1 MEEILPAARLLSQ
14 ATAVTPS
21 DYERAKAVFL
31 EHVKT
36 LGAAAEQLSK
46 QVILSPCIPNSTG
59 PVTIPADLWIFS
71 LIPNS
76 IAPSPLLI
84 KSHVCCGGASSMH
97 KCRRHSRY
105 Y

>member
-1 MEEILPAARLLSQ
+1 MHQVSVPEAHMEEILPAARLLSQ

-46 QVILSPCIPNSTG
+46 QVILPSCIPYPTG
-59 PVTIPADLWIFS
+59 PITISVDLRLYS
-71 LIPNS
+71 LIAKPVT
-76 IAPSPLLI
+76 LLLPP
-84 KSHVCCGGASSMH
+84 
-97 KCRRHSRY
+97 
-105 Y
+105 